1 MYICTL
7 LTQFQ
12 FITQINFF
20 KTENLKTITIEK
32 VFCVFHYKRE
42 KNPMKLVYKYN
53 ITQQGHQVTNIVRKR
68 FHAIG

>member
-1 MYICTL
+1 MKNTL
-7 LTQFQ
+7 R
-12 FITQINFF
+12 
-20 KTENLKTITIEK
+20 IEK